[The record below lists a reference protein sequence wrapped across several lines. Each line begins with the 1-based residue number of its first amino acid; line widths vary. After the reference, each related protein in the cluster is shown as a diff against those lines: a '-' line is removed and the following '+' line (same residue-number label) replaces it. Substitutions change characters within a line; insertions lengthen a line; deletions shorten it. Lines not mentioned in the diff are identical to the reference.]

1 MRLHIRR
8 SADYPSHDGLR
19 YIFIAQRFNGGHSSV
34 VSKKTHHHSFFQGL
48 AQSRV
53 GESQVISDVASWCLH
68 HTAKSETV
76 NVCFLRFQVLN
87 NKLIEVRATL
97 LKKKPNNWR
106 KTLVERGKAWLCLIS
121 NLSSLNKGN
130 DDRNGIWISHPL
142 ISIDFCD
149 FNTVFENISKQLKMR
164 SFVFDILWEFQ
175 ILHEAALQ
183 TVQTNTFG
191 WNNKEDV
198 LDNLPN

>member
-8 SADYPSHDGLR
+8 SADYPSHDGPR
-19 YIFIAQRFNGGHSSV
+19 YIFIAQRFNGGHSV
-34 VSKKTHHHSFFQGL
+34 VSKKTHHHSFVQGL

-68 HTAKSETV
+68 HTAESETV
-76 NVCFLRFQVLN
+76 NVCFLGFQVLN

-97 LKKKPNNWR
+97 LKKKPNNWW
-106 KTLVERGKAWLCLIS
+106 KTLVERGKGHNSASLVIYQVTVFGYHILIS
-121 NLSSLNKGN
+121 M
-130 DDRNGIWISHPL
+130 
-142 ISIDFCD
+142 DFYD

-164 SFVFDILWEFQ
+164 SFVFDILREFQ

-183 TVQTNTFG
+183 NVQSNTFG
-191 WNNKEDV
+191 RNNKEHV
-198 LDNLPN
+198 LNNFPN